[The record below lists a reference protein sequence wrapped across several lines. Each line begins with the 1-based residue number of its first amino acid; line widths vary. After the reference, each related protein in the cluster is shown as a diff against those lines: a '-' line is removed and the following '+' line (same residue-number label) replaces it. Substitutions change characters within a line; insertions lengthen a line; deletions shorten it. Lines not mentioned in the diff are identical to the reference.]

1 MQNVWNMF
9 HGYTVYHG
17 NVTARSCGLSCE
29 SWSCYCSIMR
39 TLRYMVYYL
48 VEYAY
53 IKHINTFIYSH
64 RGKSKST
71 HSFIVHHGTD
81 YRQLNSI
88 NIEKIGHY
96 VLHDQVNLM
105 EAVI

>member
-1 MQNVWNMF
+1 MVMLLLD
-9 HGYTVYHG
+9 HADSPLYGV
-17 NVTARSCGLSCE
+17 LSSGVC
-29 SWSCYCSIMR
+29 
-39 TLRYMVYYL
+39 T
-48 VEYAY
+48 Y
-53 IKHINTFIYSH
+53 IKDINTFIYSH
-64 RGKSKST
+64 RGKSIST

-88 NIEKIGHY
+88 NIEKIGNY